1 MTSFVDLQPTADR
14 VVALLPAID
23 DDLLD
28 RPTPSADTSVGD
40 LLSHLH
46 GLADAFRAGA
56 EKQPDSGP
64 PPARPPALT
73 PDWRVELPA
82 RLTALVQAWRTP
94 AAREGTTSVGGVS
107 MPAAMVAVV
116 ALDELLLH
124 GWDLAR
130 ATGQAYDADP
140 EAVAACH
147 GFVAAMARPEGVP
160 GLFGPPFP
168 VPDDASAL
176 DQLLGMSGRNPAWTA
191 PVEEARR

>member
-14 VVALLPAID
+14 VAALLPAIT

-28 RPTPSADTSVGD
+28 RPTPSADTSVAD

-46 GLADAFRAGA
+46 GLACAFRAGA

-73 PDWRVELPA
+73 EDWRVELPA
-82 RLTALVQAWRTP
+82 RLTALVEAWRVP

-130 ATGQAYDADP
+130 ATGQTYDADP
-140 EAVAACH
+140 EAVAACR

-160 GLFGPPFP
+160 GLFGPPVP
-168 VPDDASAL
+168 VPDDASPM
-176 DQLLGMSGRNPAWTA
+176 DQLLGLSGRDPGWSATA
-191 PVEEARR
+191 EVLHR